1 MTNEDMIEQILST
14 NQKVSR
20 EELLEKLEKEKRKT
34 GGFISDETLLRVIGV
49 EFGVVFSSI
58 ETAVPALLIC
68 DLISGLYD
76 VTVTGRVV
84 AVFSPRAFNGKRS
97 GKFASMLVAD
107 ESGLLRIVLW
117 NHQTSLVE
125 SDKVVVGQVI
135 RFSHGYTR
143 EDSSGKVE
151 LHVGAKCEIE
161 INPSNIQASD
171 YPSIDRFLKKINEIV
186 YDGKNGKVNTAGIVK
201 RLFSASTFERQ
212 DLSSGR
218 VMRFSLA
225 DETGEIAV
233 VSWNEKVEELEKT
246 LRSGV
251 GLRLVGARVK
261 RTMDGGLELHVDGGT
276 YVETV
281 VPEEKFLRIADLKEG
296 MNHINLHGEVVA
308 KPVVREVKTA
318 KDERVKLASFELK
331 DETGRIWFSAWR
343 AQTSAVSN
351 LKLGDKIAI
360 RNAYAKKGFGEHLE
374 ISTKEATSI
383 IVIS

>member
-1 MTNEDMIEQILST
+1 MTNEELIAQILST

-20 EELLEKLEKEKRKT
+20 EELLERLEKEKRKT

-49 EFGVVFSSI
+49 EFGVVFSSV
-58 ETAVPALLIC
+58 EKATPTLLVR

-76 VTVTGRVV
+76 VTITGRVV

-117 NHQTSLVE
+117 NYQTSLVE
-125 SDKVVVGQVI
+125 SGKMVVGQII
-135 RFSHGYTR
+135 RFSHGYTK

-161 INPSNIQASD
+161 INPSDIQASD
-171 YPSIDRFLKKINEIV
+171 YPSIDRFLKKINEIA
-186 YDGKNGKVNTAGIVK
+186 YDGKNGKVNTAGTVK
-201 RLFSASTFERQ
+201 KLFSASTFERQ
-212 DLSSGR
+212 DLSSGK

-233 VSWNEKVEELEKT
+233 VSWNERAEELEKI

-261 RTMDGGLELHVDGGT
+261 KAMDGGLELHVDGGT

-296 MNHINLHGEVVA
+296 MNHINLQGEVVA

-343 AQTSAVSN
+343 TQTNAVSN
-351 LKLGDKIAI
+351 LKLGDKIAV
-360 RNAYAKKGFGEHLE
+360 RNAYVKKGFGEHLE
-374 ISTKEATSI
+374 VSTKDITSI
-383 IVIS
+383 AVIS